1 MRTATVYTLD
11 PRSPRA
17 EAVLIDAGRVVAV
30 GSHADAEQWY
40 RPGDEVVERPD
51 AVALPGL
58 VDAHLHLMGYA
69 LHLRQADLIGVRSI
83 EAAAARI
90 AAHASTLGPGD
101 WVVGRGWDR
110 NRFEDPRWPTTA
122 ELEAAS
128 GGRPALLG
136 SVDGHAAW
144 ATESAFRAA
153 ELWDGDTDPAG
164 GRILRR
170 ADGRPAGVAFE
181 TAVDRLRAAVP
192 SPSPGELRTALR
204 HATERL
210 AALGL
215 TEVWTMDGRK
225 DLGPAL
231 DCDAE
236 APLPLRVVVH
246 ADVSE
251 LGAAER
257 LGARSGLGR
266 GNVRLGGAK
275 IYADGALGTRTAWML
290 DPYDDGDG
298 TDRGIPVTPPE
309 ELRAAVA
316 RAAALGLPPC
326 VHAIGDAAVRAV
338 LDAFEALGAA
348 GRAALPFPPRVEHAQ
363 TIHPDDLARFAALGV
378 DASMQPLQIPLDIP
392 IAGPALGARAA
403 RSYPF
408 RSLRNAGARILLG
421 SDAPVVSPD
430 PYAGWR
436 AAVAR
441 RPERDADGGHAGAWY
456 PGEALTLEETVAA
469 QTAGPITA
477 GARAD
482 LAVVEPDP
490 FQLDPADLD
499 RVRAVC
505 TVVDGRVT
513 AAA

>member
-1 MRTATVYTLD
+1 MRLILRTAAVHTMD
-11 PRSPRA
+11 PGNPRA
-17 EAVLIDAGRVVAV
+17 EAVLVDAGLVVAV
-30 GSHADAEQWY
+30 GSHADADGWR
-40 RPGDEVVERPD
+40 RPGDQVLDRRD
-51 AVALPGL
+51 AVVLPGL

-69 LHLRQADLIGVRSI
+69 LHLRQANLIGAGSVGQAL
-83 EAAAARI
+83 ERI
-90 AAHASTLGPGD
+90 GAHAASLPATA

-110 NRFEDPRWPTTA
+110 NRFDEPRWPTSGA
-122 ELEAAS
+122 LEAVT
-128 GGRPALLG
+128 GGRPAVLG

-153 ELWDGDTDPAG
+153 GLWDGDTDPPG

-170 ADGRPAGVAFE
+170 EDGRPAGVAFE

-192 SPSPGELRTALR
+192 VPAKRELAAALR
-204 HATERL
+204 HATHTL
-210 AALGL
+210 AQLGL

-231 DCDAE
+231 DGDAAE
-236 APLPLRVVVH
+236 ALPLRVVVH
-246 ADVSE
+246 VDVGE
-251 LGAAER
+251 LDAAEM
-257 LGARSGLGR
+257 LGARSGLAR
-266 GNVRLGGAK
+266 GNVRMGGAK

-290 DPYDDGDG
+290 EPYSDGDG
-298 TDRGIPVTPPE
+298 SDRGMAVTPPA
-309 ELRAAVA
+309 ELNAKVA

-338 LDAFEALGAA
+338 LDAFEALGAER
-348 GRAALPFPPRVEHAQ
+348 RAALPFRPRVEHAQ
-363 TIHPDDLARFAALGV
+363 TIHPRDLPRFAALGV

-392 IAGPALGARAA
+392 IAGAALGDRAR

-408 RSLRNAGARILLG
+408 RSLLTAGARILLG

-430 PYAGWR
+430 PYACWR

-441 RPERDADGGHAGAWY
+441 LPERGGEAWY
-456 PGEALTLEETVAA
+456 PDEALTLGETIAA
-469 QTAGPITA
+469 QTGGTITP

-482 LAVVEPDP
+482 LTVVSPDP
-490 FQLDPADLD
+490 FSLEPGELD

-505 TVVDGRVT
+505 TIVNGKVT

>member
-1 MRTATVYTLD
+1 MD
-11 PRSPRA
+11 PRNPRA
-17 EAVLIDAGRVVAV
+17 EAVLIDGGRIAAV
-30 GSHADAEQWY
+30 GSHAEAEGWTRQ
-40 RPGDEVVERPD
+40 GDTVVDRRD

-83 EAAAARI
+83 HEALERI
-90 AAHASTLGPGD
+90 AALAAGLAPD
-101 WVVGRGWDR
+101 AWVVGRGWDR
-110 NRFEDPRWPTTA
+110 NRFDDPRWPTAA
-122 ELEAAS
+122 ELES
-128 GGRPALLG
+128 VTGGRPALLG

-153 ELWDGDTDPAG
+153 GLWDGDTDPAG

-170 ADGRPAGVAFE
+170 DDGRPAGVAFE
-181 TAVDRLRAAVP
+181 TAVDRLRASVP
-192 SPSPGELRTALR
+192 PPAGAELIAALR

-225 DLGPAL
+225 DLPVAL

-251 LGAAER
+251 LDGAE
-257 LGARSGLGR
+257 LIGARSGLAR

-290 DPYDDGDG
+290 ERYADGE
-298 TDRGIPVTPPE
+298 DRGIPVTPPD
-309 ELRAAVA
+309 ELNARVA
-316 RAAALGLPPC
+316 RAAAAGLPPC

-338 LDAFEALGAA
+338 LDAFEALGAKR
-348 GRAALPFPPRVEHAQ
+348 RAALAFPPRVEHAQ
-363 TIHPDDLARFAALGV
+363 TIHPDDLPRFAELGV

-392 IAGPALGARAA
+392 VAGPALGDRAA

-408 RSLRNAGARILLG
+408 RSLRRAGARILLG

-441 RPERDADGGHAGAWY
+441 LPERGDAGGAWY
-456 PGEALTLEETVAA
+456 AEEALTLDEAIA
-469 QTAGPITA
+469 LQTHHAIAP

-482 LAVVEPDP
+482 VTMVTPDP
-490 FQLDPADLD
+490 FGLDPADLD
-499 RVRAVC
+499 QVRAVC
-505 TVVDGRVT
+505 TVVGGKVT